1 MSLQRPLSPH
11 LQIYRPQ
18 ITSVLSI
25 MHRITGLLLCLGAVL
40 LVAWVAT
47 TAVGPECHATFLRL
61 ADSIVGRLMLLGLV
75 FSLLF
80 HLCNGVR
87 HLIWDMGHGFDLGTT
102 TISGWAVVLIS
113 VLGTAYAAL
122 GLLGPALSGGAP

>member
-1 MSLQRPLSPH
+1 MPVQRPLSPH

-25 MHRITGLLLCLGAVL
+25 MHRITGLLLCLGALL

-47 TAVGPECHATFLRL
+47 TAAGPDWHACFFHFV
-61 ADSIVGRLMLLGLV
+61 DSIVGRLTLLGLV

-80 HLCNGVR
+80 HLSNGIR
-87 HLIWDMGHGFDLGTT
+87 HLVWDMGYGFDLGVTT
-102 TISGWAVVLIS
+102 ATGWVVVAISL
-113 VLGTAYAAL
+113 LGTALAAFCL
-122 GLLGPALSGGAP
+122 FGGAP

>member
-40 LVAWVAT
+40 LVAWIVA
-47 TAVGPECHATFLRL
+47 TAVGPEYHAGFLRL
-61 ADSIVGRLMLLGLV
+61 ADSIVGRLLLLGLA

-87 HLIWDMGHGFDLGTT
+87 HLVWDMGHGFDLRTT
-102 TISGWAVVLIS
+102 TISGWSVVVLS
-113 VLGTAYAAL
+113 ALGTVYTAF
-122 GLLGPALSGGAP
+122 GLFGSALSAGTP

>member
-1 MSLQRPLSPH
+1 MSAQRPLSPH
-11 LQIYRPQ
+11 LQIYRHE

-25 MHRITGLLLCLGAVL
+25 MHRITGLLLCLGAVIV
-40 LVAWVAT
+40 VAWVLSLAAGPAWHARYA
-47 TAVGPECHATFLRL
+47 AVVITLP
-61 ADSIVGRLMLLGLV
+61 GRLLLLGMV

-87 HLIWDMGHGFDLGTT
+87 HLFWDMGKGFALSTT
-102 TISGWAVVLIS
+102 TASGWTVVVLS

-122 GLLGPALSGGAP
+122 RIFGGTP

>member
-1 MSLQRPLSPH
+1 MPHPRPLSPH

-25 MHRITGLLLCLGAVL
+25 MHRITGLLLCVGAVL
-40 LVAWVAT
+40 LVAWIGT
-47 TAVGPECHATFLRL
+47 TAAGPERHETFLRL
-61 ADSIVGRLMLLGLV
+61 VDSLVGRLLLLGLV

-87 HLIWDMGHGFDLGTT
+87 HLVWDMGHGFNLDTT
-102 TISGWAVVLIS
+102 TISGWAVVVVS
-113 VLGTAYAAL
+113 MLGTAYAAYRL
-122 GLLGPALSGGAP
+122 FGATL